1 MRFRGTFTAPLVVI
15 VVMFLV
21 GASRFLDL
29 AALSFHENICLAVI
43 VIEFVTIVVPTVFYA
58 RLRGDR
64 FVSRMRLRAFGPDK
78 LFVIILA
85 AVTLFFAD
93 VLLKL
98 GLHAVGAVS
107 ENYSIYTYYF
117 RGTGETVDFVYS
129 LITFVVIPS
138 VSEELLFR
146 GVLIP
151 EYEDNGAV
159 TAVVATSLLYGM
171 FGMSFGY
178 FPVYF
183 LQGLFFGTVTYL
195 ARSVFASML
204 CHFVFSSVWL
214 VFGETVWRIIEK
226 PQSTAFLVVALG
238 GIFLVAMS
246 SLLSECERIY
256 YNYSTAG
263 RESDYAKECPRFS
276 PAKFAEALFAPPFPA
291 AALVF
296 AAAAVHFG

>member
-43 VIEFVTIVVPTVFYA
+43 VIELVTIVVPTVFYA
-58 RLRGDR
+58 RLRGDM

-107 ENYSIYTYYF
+107 EDYSIYTYYF

-138 VSEELLFR
+138 V
-146 GVLIP
+146 
-151 EYEDNGAV
+151 
-159 TAVVATSLLYGM
+159 
-171 FGMSFGY
+171 
-178 FPVYF
+178 
-183 LQGLFFGTVTYL
+183 
-195 ARSVFASML
+195 
-204 CHFVFSSVWL
+204 
-214 VFGETVWRIIEK
+214 
-226 PQSTAFLVVALG
+226 
-238 GIFLVAMS
+238 
-246 SLLSECERIY
+246 
-256 YNYSTAG
+256 
-263 RESDYAKECPRFS
+263 
-276 PAKFAEALFAPPFPA
+276 
-291 AALVF
+291 
-296 AAAAVHFG
+296 

>member
-107 ENYSIYTYYF
+107 EDYSIYTYYF

-171 FGMSFGY
+171 FGMSFGN
-178 FPVYF
+178 FPVY
-183 LQGLFFGTVTYL
+183 
-195 ARSVFASML
+195 
-204 CHFVFSSVWL
+204 
-214 VFGETVWRIIEK
+214 
-226 PQSTAFLVVALG
+226 
-238 GIFLVAMS
+238 
-246 SLLSECERIY
+246 LLH
-256 YNYSTAG
+256 G
-263 RESDYAKECPRFS
+263 MF
-276 PAKFAEALFAPPFPA
+276 
-291 AALVF
+291 
-296 AAAAVHFG
+296 

>member
-107 ENYSIYTYYF
+107 EDYSIYTYYF

-151 EYEDNGAV
+151 EYEDNGGCRDVSALRDV
-159 TAVVATSLLYGM
+159 RDELRVFS
-171 FGMSFGY
+171 
-178 FPVYF
+178 
-183 LQGLFFGTVTYL
+183 GLFFAGAVLRDGDLSRAERVCFDAVSFCVQLGL
-195 ARSVFASML
+195 AGVRRDCVED
-204 CHFVFSSVWL
+204 H
-214 VFGETVWRIIEK
+214 
-226 PQSTAFLVVALG
+226 
-238 GIFLVAMS
+238 
-246 SLLSECERIY
+246 
-256 YNYSTAG
+256 
-263 RESDYAKECPRFS
+263 
-276 PAKFAEALFAPPFPA
+276 
-291 AALVF
+291 
-296 AAAAVHFG
+296 

>member
-43 VIEFVTIVVPTVFYA
+43 VIELVTIVVPTVFYA

-107 ENYSIYTYYF
+107 EDYSIYTYYF
-117 RGTGETVDFVYS
+117 RGCTCPPD
-129 LITFVVIPS
+129 
-138 VSEELLFR
+138 
-146 GVLIP
+146 
-151 EYEDNGAV
+151 
-159 TAVVATSLLYGM
+159 
-171 FGMSFGY
+171 
-178 FPVYF
+178 FPVCVCGKKPS
-183 LQGLFFGTVTYL
+183 LRLVNRKPIL
-195 ARSVFASML
+195 PSERELDENPRSRSAKLRVA
-204 CHFVFSSVWL
+204 
-214 VFGETVWRIIEK
+214 EK
-226 PQSTAFLVVALG
+226 LDKDGNQITQ
-238 GIFLVAMS
+238 
-246 SLLSECERIY
+246 
-256 YNYSTAG
+256 
-263 RESDYAKECPRFS
+263 D
-276 PAKFAEALFAPPFPA
+276 
-291 AALVF
+291 
-296 AAAAVHFG
+296 